1 MWPGIDSKWG
11 LVTPLLGLSLREKV
25 REAMDDPGC
34 AIAEPPRMS
43 SVNSQSILVLSS
55 IGRASKVFLKGK
67 GKRNEDQGNFRKILN
82 EWIKARTLRDPTY
95 QGPFEAAAK
104 TAMYR
109 TGSKRHG
116 IDETETSLGQNALH
130 EAGSGYRVYST
141 KQT

>member
-1 MWPGIDSKWG
+1 
-11 LVTPLLGLSLREKV
+11 
-25 REAMDDPGC
+25 MDDPGC

-104 TAMYR
+104 TGIGLVQKDMAPTKLKLAWGKMR
-109 TGSKRHG
+109 FMKLRAAIVCIQPSKP
-116 IDETETSLGQNALH
+116 ES
-130 EAGSGYRVYST
+130 
-141 KQT
+141 